1 MPQIG
6 NTKRFLMTGRVSFLA
21 DWRERY
27 RQLWERFDQRQRY
40 IILGAVVLILV
51 AIVGVGFWFGSK
63 PEMVPLFTNMEA
75 KDAGEVAANLQENQ
89 VQYKIE
95 ETPRGTTILV
105 PATNVHDLRMSLAVE
120 GLPRGNK
127 GFELFDDSKLGVT
140 EFQNKVNYLQAIQ
153 GELTRT
159 IEQIHAVQKAR
170 VHIVMQE
177 DSLYKKN
184 EKPATA
190 SIMLM
195 LMPDLPED
203 EQLTKKE
210 IKGIVNLVAHSVQS
224 LQPENITIVDDTGK
238 ILNDPDDEESLN
250 VSNMTLTQVEM
261 TRRVENRLQRNLQS
275 LLDRTLG
282 EHKAVAQV
290 SVELDFDQ
298 RQTDRQIFTPV
309 VDESGIIRSQQDI
322 SETYSGNSTIP
333 GGAAGV
339 QSNVPGYIAENGNAN
354 ADYSRQESIR
364 NYEIN
369 EEKQKIIASP
379 GSIRRLTVAVLV
391 DESVNATQQD
401 SLVRAVSS
409 AVGLNPERGDTISVE
424 PLPFST
430 EAEDRRAALEAEE
443 RARKERQF
451 YIAIG
456 LLVLLLLAALAYYL
470 WRRKK
475 RLQAEAEEEEA
486 RRQAELEQQR
496 IAEELAAAEAAAAA
510 AAEEEAAA
518 EEAAMRAAMAA
529 AAGTGGGDEGEVE
542 QEEELTEEEKRQLSE
557 KQAIMEL
564 IDTRPAEVA
573 MLVKTWLAEDE

>member
-1 MPQIG
+1 M
-6 NTKRFLMTGRVSFLA
+6 RFLA

-27 RQLWERFDQRQRY
+27 RQLWERFDTRQRY
-40 IILGAVVLILV
+40 ILLAAVIAVIAIILGI
-51 AIVGVGFWFGSK
+51 GFMYGSK

-75 KDAGEVAANLQENQ
+75 KDAGEVADNLKERQ
-89 VQYKIE
+89 VAYTIE

-105 PATNVHDLRMSLAVE
+105 PSATVHDLRMALAVE

-159 IEQIHAVQKAR
+159 IEQIRAVQKAR
-170 VHIVMQE
+170 VHIVLQE

-195 LMPDLPED
+195 LMPDLPEE

-224 LQPENITIVDDTGK
+224 LSPENITIVDDTGK
-238 ILNDPDDEESLN
+238 ILNDPDEDAELS
-250 VSNMTLTQVEM
+250 VSHLTMTQLEM
-261 TRRVENRLQRNLQS
+261 TRKVETRLQRNLQS
-275 LLDRTLG
+275 LLDQTLG
-282 EHKAVAQV
+282 ERKAVAQV

-322 SETYSGNSTIP
+322 NETYSGNSTYP
-333 GGAAGV
+333 GGAAGI
-339 QSNVPGYIAENGNAN
+339 QSNVPGYVAENGNAN
-354 ADYSRQESIR
+354 ADYSRAESIK

-369 EEKQKIIASP
+369 EERQKIIASP

-391 DESVNATQQD
+391 DESVTAAQQD

-409 AVGLNPERGDTISVE
+409 AAGINPERGDTVSVE

-430 EAEDRRAALEAEE
+430 EAEDRRRAAEEAE
-443 RARKERQF
+443 RQRQQRIF
-451 YIAIG
+451 YAWVSFF
-456 LLVLLLLAALAYYL
+456 VLLLLAILAYLY

-475 RLQAEAEEEEA
+475 RLQREAEEAEA
-486 RRQAELEQQR
+486 RRLALLEQQR
-496 IAEELAAAEAAAAA
+496 IAEELAAAEAAAREAAEAEVAAEREAAEALLAA
-510 AAEEEAAA
+510 AMGKDVAGAGGEEGAE
-518 EEAAMRAAMAA
+518 
-529 AAGTGGGDEGEVE
+529 DEVA
-542 QEEELTEEEKRQLSE
+542 EEELTEEEKRQQDE
-557 KQAIMEL
+557 MQAILNL
-564 IDTRPAEVA
+564 IDTRPAEIA
-573 MLVKTWLAEDE
+573 MLVKTWLAEEE

>member
-1 MPQIG
+1 MG
-6 NTKRFLMTGRVSFLA
+6 
-21 DWRERY
+21 DWKERY
-27 RQLWERFDQRQRY
+27 LQLWNRFDKRQRY
-40 IILGAVVLILV
+40 ILLGAIAALLILILGVS
-51 AIVGVGFWFGSK
+51 FWYGSK
-63 PEMVPLFTNMEA
+63 PEMVPLFTNMEN
-75 KDAGEVAANLQENQ
+75 KDAGEVAAKLQEDQ
-89 VQYKIE
+89 ISYQLE

-105 PATNVHDLRMSLAVE
+105 PSTHVHDLRMSLAVE

-127 GFELFDDSKLGVT
+127 GFEIFDDSKLGVT

-170 VHIVMQE
+170 VHIVLQE

-195 LMPDLPED
+195 LMPDLPEE

-238 ILNDPDDEESLN
+238 ILNDPDEDEELS
-250 VSNMTLTQVEM
+250 VSNQTMTQLEM
-261 TRRVENRLQRNLQS
+261 TRKVENRLQRNLQS
-275 LLDRTLG
+275 LLDQTLG
-282 EHKAVAQV
+282 DHKAVAQV

-322 SETYSGNSTIP
+322 SETYSGNSTMP
-333 GGAAGV
+333 GGAAGI
-339 QSNVPGYIAENGNAN
+339 QSNVPGYVAENGTAN
-354 ADYSRQESIR
+354 ADYSRQESTK

-391 DESVNATQQD
+391 DESITAAQQE
-401 SLVRAVSS
+401 SLLRSISS
-409 AVGLNPERGDTISVE
+409 AAGINPDRGDTISVE
-424 PLPFST
+424 PIPFST
-430 EAEDRRAALEAEE
+430 EAADRRAAAEAAE
-443 RARKERQF
+443 RERQERIF
-451 YIAIG
+451 YASVGIIVLII
-456 LLVLLLLAALAYYL
+456 LLIVGYFL
-470 WRRKK
+470 WRRRK
-475 RLQAEAEEEEA
+475 RLQELAAMEEA
-486 RRQAELEQQR
+486 RREEELEQQR

-510 AAEEEAAA
+510 KAEEEAAA
-518 EEAAMRAAMAA
+518 AA
-529 AAGTGGGDEGEVE
+529 AAAAAQIAAFSGAEGEE
-542 QEEELTEEEKRQLSE
+542 EMPEEELTEEEKRQLDE
-557 KQAIMEL
+557 KQTIMDL
-564 IDTRPAEVA
+564 IDNRPAEIA
-573 MLVKTWLAEDE
+573 MLVKTWLAEEE